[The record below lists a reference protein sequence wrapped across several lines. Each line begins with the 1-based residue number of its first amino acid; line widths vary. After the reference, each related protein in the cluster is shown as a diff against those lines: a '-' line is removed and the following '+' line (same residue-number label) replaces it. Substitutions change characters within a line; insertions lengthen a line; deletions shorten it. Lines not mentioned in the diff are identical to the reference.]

1 MNHKITELQ
10 HHLVICSMNTPIFI
24 TGIGTDIGKTL
35 VSAIITEA
43 LEADY
48 WKPVQAG
55 FADGTDAEKV
65 TSLLSNKI
73 SVVHPELYKLALP
86 ASPHIAARE
95 EKVEIEVVKLLQ
107 HAQELQVQINGKR
120 LLIEGAGG
128 LLVPLHKNLLLVDFI
143 KLLQARVILVSR
155 NYLGSINHSL
165 LTAAFCRSNDINVL
179 GWIFTD
185 SYMSYEDEIVAWSG
199 YDKIASIPKLVNI
212 DEPTILAEAKRIK
225 PMLIKAG
232 C

>member
-1 MNHKITELQ
+1 
-10 HHLVICSMNTPIFI
+10 MNTPIFI

-48 WKPVQAG
+48 WKPIQAG
-55 FADGTDAEKV
+55 FTNGTDAQIIS
-65 TSLLSNKI
+65 SLISNKI
-73 SVVHPELYKLALP
+73 SVVHPELYKFSLP

-95 EKVEIEVVKLLQ
+95 EKIEIELVKLFQ
-107 HAQELQVQINGKR
+107 RTQELQLQINGKC

-128 LLVPLHKNLLLVDFI
+128 LLVPLHKNVLMVDFI
-143 KLLQARVILVSR
+143 RLLQARVILVSR

-165 LTAAFCRSNDINVL
+165 LTAAFCRSNNINVL

-185 SYMSYEDEIVAWSG
+185 SYMRYEDEIVEWSG
-199 YDKIASIPKLVNI
+199 FPKIATIPKLEHI
-212 DEPTILAEAKRIK
+212 SKQTIHAEAKRLK
-225 PMLIKAG
+225 PMLITL
-232 C
+232 